1 MKKPKYIAK
10 PFPEHVKL
18 AVMDAQHG
26 KCAERDCYGKIVDFH
41 HCKPNSKINN
51 KLYPLF
57 IPSIFNCK
65 GCCRWHREHYAQWN
79 ITDALCGTYEEWL
92 ERFMTDM
99 PFSGIIYEKIER
111 G

>member
-1 MKKPKYIAK
+1 MKYIAK
-10 PFPEHVKL
+10 PFSGKVRC
-18 AVMDAQHG
+18 AVFDAQEG
-26 KCAERDCYGKIVDFH
+26 MCAVDGCYERIRDFH
-41 HCKPNSKINN
+41 HCKPNTKTNN

-65 GCCRWHREHYAQWN
+65 GLCTKHHTNYAQWN
-79 ITDALCGTYEEWL
+79 ITDALCHAYEEWL

-99 PFSGIIYEKIER
+99 PFSGITYQKIER

>member
-1 MKKPKYIAK
+1 MKRKYIAK
-10 PFPEHVKL
+10 PFSDDVKR
-18 AVMDAQHG
+18 AIMDAQHG
-26 KCAERDCYGKIVDFH
+26 KCAEKDCYGKIVDFH
-41 HCKPNSKINN
+41 HCKPNTKTNN

-65 GCCRWHREHYAQWN
+65 GICRWHHEHYAQWN
-79 ITDALCGTYEEWL
+79 ITDALCHAYEEWL

-99 PFSGIIYEKIER
+99 PFSGITYQKIER

>member
-1 MKKPKYIAK
+1 MKKIRYIAK
-10 PFPEHVKL
+10 PFPEHVIR
-18 AVMDAQHG
+18 AVYNAQG
-26 KCAERDCYGKIVDFH
+26 GLCAVEGCRNKIVDYH
-41 HCKPNSKINN
+41 HRKHNTKTNN

-65 GCCRWHREHYAQWN
+65 GLCTKHHTNYAQWN
-79 ITDALCGTYEEWL
+79 ITDALCRAYEEWL

-99 PFSGIIYEKIER
+99 PFSGVTYQKIGR